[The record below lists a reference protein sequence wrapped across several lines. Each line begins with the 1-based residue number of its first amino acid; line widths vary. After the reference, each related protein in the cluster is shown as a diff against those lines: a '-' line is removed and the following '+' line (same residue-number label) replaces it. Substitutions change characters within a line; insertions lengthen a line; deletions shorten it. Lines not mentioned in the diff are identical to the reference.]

1 MKSTP
6 ITLDMTAYPDF
17 LKSYLTDAI
26 IVDRSCSPEAT
37 VLYLAKDDG
46 FFLKRAKG
54 GHLAHEAALTAY
66 FHGLDLAPDVLLYE
80 RENDLDWLLT
90 KRLLGDDLRHP
101 VYLKTPQRL
110 ATSMG
115 SWLRELHAHDA
126 TTCPAQGQSAWLFER
141 ALKNRAH
148 GHFKGDFYPASWSF
162 PNADRAWS
170 IIVDGLPWLQDDTLL
185 HGDFCLPNII
195 ADNWQ
200 LTGYIDLDTAGVGD
214 RHYDLFWAL
223 WTLHYNLGTARYG
236 QALLDA
242 YGRDKLE
249 REKLDVVAA
258 LITYTGDSMR
268 ATSQSAR
275 RHDDDA
281 RWSVLEH
288 LVERAP
294 ADAGHGFATP

>member
-66 FHGLDLAPDVLLYE
+66 FHGLGLAPGVLLYE

-115 SWLRELHAHDA
+115 SWLRELHARCHHMSGA
-126 TTCPAQGQSAWLFER
+126 GAER
-141 ALKNRAH
+141 
-148 GHFKGDFYPASWSF
+148 
-162 PNADRAWS
+162 
-170 IIVDGLPWLQDDTLL
+170 
-185 HGDFCLPNII
+185 
-195 ADNWQ
+195 
-200 LTGYIDLDTAGVGD
+200 
-214 RHYDLFWAL
+214 
-223 WTLHYNLGTARYG
+223 
-236 QALLDA
+236 
-242 YGRDKLE
+242 
-249 REKLDVVAA
+249 VV
-258 LITYTGDSMR
+258 
-268 ATSQSAR
+268 
-275 RHDDDA
+275 
-281 RWSVLEH
+281 V
-288 LVERAP
+288 
-294 ADAGHGFATP
+294 